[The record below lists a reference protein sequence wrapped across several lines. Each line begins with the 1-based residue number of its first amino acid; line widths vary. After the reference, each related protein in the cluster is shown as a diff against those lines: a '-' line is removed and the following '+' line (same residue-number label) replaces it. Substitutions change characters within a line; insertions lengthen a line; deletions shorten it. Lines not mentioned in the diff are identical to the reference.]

1 MEWIRWSKKEL
12 SYEAKMGNDVVGANV
27 SINRDEISEDEI
39 YRVGLTLEVI
49 VMILG
54 LMVVCNGRI
63 VALGLKI
70 L

>member
-1 MEWIRWSKKEL
+1 
-12 SYEAKMGNDVVGANV
+12 MGNDVVGANV